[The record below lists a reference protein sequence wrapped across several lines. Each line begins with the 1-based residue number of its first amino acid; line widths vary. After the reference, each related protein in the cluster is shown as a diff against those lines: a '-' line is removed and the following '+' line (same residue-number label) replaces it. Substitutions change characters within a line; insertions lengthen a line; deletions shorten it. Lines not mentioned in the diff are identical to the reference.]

1 MANKHGIVATS
12 TGLAGYA
19 QSFSFDQSAKEATAE
34 DANGE
39 TVVVEIYD
47 PTVTAKAE
55 LVFDDTSVDLE
66 IGDVITISG
75 AKISTHNGAYML
87 TGIGENQGNKDFA
100 KYSVECKRWTANGIP
115 AAPSV

>member
-39 TVVVEIYD
+39 TVVVETYD
-47 PTVTAKAE
+47 PTVVAKAE
-55 LVFDDTSVDLE
+55 MVFDDSTVSLE
-66 IGDVITISG
+66 IGDVIVISG
-75 AKISTHNGAYML
+75 AKISKHNGAYMI
-87 TGIGENQGNKDFA
+87 TGVGENQGNKDFA
-100 KYSVECKRWTANGIP
+100 KYSVECKRWNANSLP
-115 AAPSV
+115 VAPSA